1 MQKIKVYFIESS
13 TNFNNYDLSSFKIG
27 GSEKT
32 LINIANSLAK
42 NNNFEIKVFNKT
54 HNESFSSDVHWLNI
68 NKINQ
73 YKEIDH
79 LIAMSDANLLS
90 NINAK
95 KKYLWSH
102 SIQPFEKFLRK
113 KQLIPFLK
121 NKPLMILEG
130 DYHFKNRN
138 ILTSFFGK
146 KILKLAPD
154 YDFIN
159 TQIELDKLPSSKA
172 IFTTRSDRNLLFLLD
187 CWKMIH
193 EKSPKSEL
201 YVNPPYDLNNEETNL
216 NIKIRIKSDKE
227 LLINELKDSRVM
239 LNPGHKGEVFCL
251 AAAEATELCVPIV
264 TMGYGCLYE
273 RVEHNITGYIAKTK
287 KEFID
292 YATKIL
298 NDDDTYFKLK
308 ENLINR
314 KGKRTYKHVSDDLIK
329 IINENK

>member
-1 MQKIKVYFIESS
+1 VQKIKIYFIESS
-13 TNFNNYDLSSFKIG
+13 TNFNNNDLSSFKIG

-32 LINIANSLAK
+32 LINITNSLAK

-54 HNESFSSDVHWLNI
+54 HNENFSNNVHWLNI

-73 YKEIDH
+73 FKEIDH

-90 NINAK
+90 NTNANK
-95 KKYLWSH
+95 RYLWSH
-102 SIQPFEKFLRK
+102 SVQSFEKFLRK
-113 KQLIPFLK
+113 KQLIAFLK

-130 DYHFKNRN
+130 DYHFKNRSF
-138 ILTSFFGK
+138 LTSFFGK

-159 TQIELDKLPSSKA
+159 TQIKLNEIPSPKA

-187 CWKMIH
+187 CWKIIH
-193 EKSPKSEL
+193 KKSPNSEL
-201 YVNPPYDLNNEETNL
+201 HINPPYDLNNIEIKL
-216 NIKIRIKSDKE
+216 NIKIRVKSDKV
-227 LLINELKDSRVM
+227 LLIDELKDSRVM

-251 AAAEATELCVPIV
+251 AAAEAKELCVPIV

-287 KEFID
+287 QEFVD

-298 NDDDTYFKLK
+298 KDDDTYLRLK
-308 ENLINR
+308 ENLIKK
-314 KGKRTYKHVSDDLIK
+314 KGKRTYKHVSDELIK

>member
-1 MQKIKVYFIESS
+1 MKKIKIFFIESS
-13 TNFNNYDLSSFKIG
+13 INFNSHDLSSFKIG

-32 LINIANSLAK
+32 LINIANSLAQ
-42 NNNFEIKVFNKT
+42 NDNFEIKVFNRT
-54 HNESFSSDVHWLNI
+54 QNENFSNNVHWLNI
-68 NKINQ
+68 NRI
-73 YKEIDH
+73 YEFKEIDH

-90 NINAK
+90 IMHAN

-102 SIQPFEKFLRK
+102 SLQPFEKFLRK

-130 DYHFKNRN
+130 DYHSKNRSF
-138 ILTSFFGK
+138 LTSLFGK

-159 TQIELDKLPSSKA
+159 TQIKFKDLPSSKA
-172 IFTTRSDRNLLFLLD
+172 IFTTRSDRNLLFLID
-187 CWKMIH
+187 CWKLIH
-193 EKSPKSEL
+193 KRAPNSEL
-201 YVNPPYDLNNEETNL
+201 HINPPYDLKKEEKIL
-216 NIKIRIKSDKE
+216 NIKIRTKSDKAF
-227 LLINELKDSRVM
+227 LINELKDSRVM

-264 TMGYGCLYE
+264 TMGFGCLYE

-287 KEFID
+287 KEFVD

-298 NDDDTYFKLK
+298 NDNDTYFKLK
-308 ENLINR
+308 ENLINK
-314 KGKRTYKHVSDDLIK
+314 KGKRTYKNVSDDLIK